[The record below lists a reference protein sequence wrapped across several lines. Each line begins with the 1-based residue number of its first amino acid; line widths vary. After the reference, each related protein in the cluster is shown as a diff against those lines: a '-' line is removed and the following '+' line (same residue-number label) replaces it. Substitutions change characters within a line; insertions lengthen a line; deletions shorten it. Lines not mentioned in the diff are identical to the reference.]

1 MDIAVNDLTAARNA
15 VKSDDFIA
23 AVELPSG
30 VSASAVSSQAV
41 DCLGVTGGTAVED
54 VCGICD
60 GDGTSCL
67 DCMGVPNGNAV
78 LDQCDVCNGDGSSCI
93 YVSYGDPYT
102 ICTDIT
108 DRGHFPSTLEECW
121 DLARQDKMRFAGWTS
136 DGNLCFHSE
145 NCASLRTATGWNWQ
159 TYEASGFV
167 PILGSHTLCT
177 ETTGLGYF
185 SSTYDE
191 CFKGA
196 LEANAKFAG
205 WTDIGNQCY
214 YSEDCASIKT

>member
-93 YVSYGDPYT
+93 ASADSNVVAGKADDSSDIVKT
-102 ICTDIT
+102 IIV
-108 DRGHFPSTLEECW
+108 
-121 DLARQDKMRFAGWTS
+121 KMIR
-136 DGNLCFHSE
+136 DNKYHHHLH
-145 NCASLRTATGWNWQ
+145 R
-159 TYEASGFV
+159 
-167 PILGSHTLCT
+167 
-177 ETTGLGYF
+177 
-185 SSTYDE
+185 
-191 CFKGA
+191 
-196 LEANAKFAG
+196 
-205 WTDIGNQCY
+205 
-214 YSEDCASIKT
+214 